1 VTRDIFVWWLTA
13 QAFGLA
19 GLPLTQFL
27 FRALPDRGYAFAK
40 ALGLL
45 LSGYLAWL
53 LAMLGLAPWIIQ
65 LLYTGQFADA
75 VIVLRWQ
82 VLGDVL
88 KVASWPLGFVILA
101 AGDGRTFMLFES
113 LSIAVFAG
121 LTWLGLPLLG
131 LEATGIAFFGMYAVC
146 LPLAF
151 VLARRRTGF
160 AWQRR
165 VWLQLILVG
174 SLAAAVFLAAL
185 ASPWLGAGA
194 GLLAGSALALFGFAR
209 LGEMTDVAG
218 PVGRL
223 AGLSRRL
230 RKGMGTLRE

>member
-1 VTRDIFVWWLTA
+1 MGTDYYPRLTA
-13 QAFGLA
+13 AFSDHARVNRMVNEQTEVAMLFA
-19 GLPLTQFL
+19 GPV
-27 FRALPDRGYAFAK
+27 
-40 ALGLL
+40 
-45 LSGYLAWL
+45 L

-165 VWLQLILVG
+165 VWLQLILLG